1 MGVGFE
7 GLGLKFERVL
17 RSWGS
22 GMGLVRCEV
31 LEGRFWFW
39 DSRGPLLD
47 EDRSALAVRKAGQ
60 PQICLNRRGLRR
72 EGKSTHGRIPSQ
84 ALSQESPCSSTTE
97 TLTPPTP
104 DPELIWHILLSN

>member
-1 MGVGFE
+1 VGVGFE

-22 GMGLVRCEV
+22 GMGLVRCV

-47 EDRSALAVRKAGQ
+47 EDRSALAVSKAGQ
-60 PQICLNRRGLRR
+60 PKICLNKR
-72 EGKSTHGRIPSQ
+72 EFSREEKSTQ
-84 ALSQESPCSSTTE
+84 
-97 TLTPPTP
+97 
-104 DPELIWHILLSN
+104 